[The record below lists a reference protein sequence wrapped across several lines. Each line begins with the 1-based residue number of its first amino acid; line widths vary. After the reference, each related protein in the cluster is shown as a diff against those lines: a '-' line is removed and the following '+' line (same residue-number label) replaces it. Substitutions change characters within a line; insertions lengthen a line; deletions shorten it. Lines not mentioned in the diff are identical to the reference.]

1 MNNSNKQTRREFIKV
16 VGVSGSGLMLAS
28 FIPFSNILAN
38 VGDEP
43 KIFAPSVFLKIDS
56 NGVVTII
63 FHRSEMGQGIKTA
76 LPMLVAEEL
85 EVDWQKIIIEQSDA
99 DKKYGSQSTGG
110 STSIRRNWEPLRVA
124 GATAREM
131 LILAAANKW
140 NTNTSNCY
148 AENGFVIDRSNGSK
162 FSYGDLVEDAAK
174 LSVPTDVK
182 LKDPKDYK
190 LIGKRVPRVDTPD
203 KIYGKAIFG
212 IDVVV
217 PSMLYAALS
226 RCPAFG
232 GSVKSF
238 DASKAR
244 SMPGVIDVVQI
255 SNGVAV
261 IADSTWHAFNGRDA
275 LIIDWDLGPNA
286 NVKTEDIRNEM
297 LKHLDKEG
305 SEFESRGNVETDIDG
320 EIKLEAVYEVPFIA
334 HAPMEPMNC
343 VAKYQNGKAELW
355 APTQNAQNAQS
366 EVAKAL
372 GISEGDVTVH
382 ITLMG
387 GGFGRRLVS
396 DFAVESAEIS
406 KACGKAVKLTWTR
419 AEDMKFGYYRPPSM
433 NVVKGSVTKDG
444 KPAKFYHHVIAPSI
458 RQMRFDKNLTAE
470 NSEIKEGTVG
480 LEYNIPNMKITGTL
494 IPTHVPI
501 SWWRAVYNSQNPFAV
516 ESFIDEMAFAAKK
529 DPYLFRK
536 EMLPADSRLT
546 NVINVAA
553 EKSGWG
559 TKLPEGKGRGIAISA
574 GYESYCAQVAEV
586 TVTGN
591 KLKLDRYVAVI
602 DCGIVINPDTVEA
615 QLEGAIV
622 FALSAALKGEITI
635 QNGGVKESNFDDYTM
650 LAYDETPVIEAHYI
664 KNNYKVGGV
673 GEVGIAAC
681 APALANAIFAATGKR
696 IRRLPIKIT

>member
-56 NGVVTII
+56 NGVVTVI

-140 NTNTSNCY
+140 NTNASNCY

-217 PSMLYAALS
+217 PGMLYAALS
-226 RCPAFG
+226 RCPSFG

-305 SEFESRGNVETDIDG
+305 SEFESRGNVKTEIDG

-396 DFAVESAEIS
+396 DFAVEAAEIS
-406 KACGKAVKLTWTR
+406 KVCGKTVKLTWTR

-433 NVVKGSVTKDG
+433 NLVKGSVTKDG

-516 ESFIDEMAFAAKK
+516 ESFIDELAFAAKK

-591 KLKLDRYVAVI
+591 KLKLDRYIAVI

>member
-1 MNNSNKQTRREFIKV
+1 MKSKVTQTRREFIKV
-16 VGVSGSGLMLAS
+16 VGISGSGLMLAS
-28 FIPFSNILAN
+28 FVPFNNLLAN
-38 VGDEP
+38 IGDDP
-43 KIFAPSVFLKIDS
+43 KIFSPSVFLNIDS

-63 FHRSEMGQGIKTA
+63 FHRSEMGQGIKTS

-85 EVDWQKIIIEQSDA
+85 EVDLEKIVIVQSDA

-110 STSIRRNWEPLRVA
+110 STSIRRNWEPLRIA
-124 GATAREM
+124 GATARVM

-140 NTNTSNCY
+140 NTVAENCY
-148 AENGFVIDRSNGSK
+148 AENGYVINKSNGKK
-162 FSYGDLVEDAAK
+162 FSYGDLVEDASK
-174 LSVPTDVK
+174 LPVPSEVK
-182 LKDPKDYK
+182 LKDYKDFK

-212 IDVVV
+212 MDVLI
-217 PSMLYAALS
+217 PGMTYASVS
-226 RCPAFG
+226 RCPSFG
-232 GSVKSF
+232 GNVKSF
-238 DASKAR
+238 DASKTK
-244 SMPGVIDVVQI
+244 SLPGVLDVVQI
-255 SNGVAV
+255 SSGIAV

-275 LIIDWDLGPNA
+275 LVIDWDFGPHS
-286 NVKTEDIRNEM
+286 NVSTEDIRNEM
-297 LKHLDKEG
+297 IKHLKEDG
-305 SEFESRGNVETDIDG
+305 AEFENRGDFNASIKNEL
-320 EIKLEAVYEVPFIA
+320 KLEAVYEVPFIA

-343 VAKYQNGKAELW
+343 VAKYTNGKVELW

-366 EVAKAL
+366 EVAKSL
-372 GISEGDVTVH
+372 GINESDVTVH

-396 DFAVESAEIS
+396 DFAVEAAEIS
-406 KACGKAVKLTWTR
+406 KACGKIVKLTWTR

-433 NVVKGSVTKDG
+433 NVLKGSVTTEG
-444 KPAKFYHHVIAPSI
+444 KPIKFYHHVIAPSI
-458 RQMRFDKNLTAE
+458 NQMRFNKNLTAE
-470 NSEIKEGTVG
+470 KSEIKEGTVN
-480 LEYNIPNMKITGTL
+480 LEYKIPNLKITGTL

-536 EMLPADSRLT
+536 EMLSEDSRLT
-546 NVINVAA
+546 NVMNVAA

-559 TKLPEGKGRGIAISA
+559 KKLAPSKGMGIAISA

-586 TVTGN
+586 TVENN
-591 KLKLDRYVAVI
+591 KLKIDRFVAVI
-602 DCGIVINPDTVEA
+602 DCGVVINPDSVEA

-635 QNGGVKESNFDDYTM
+635 NKGGVKESNFDDYPILT
-650 LAYDETPVIEAHYI
+650 YDETPVIEAHYI
-664 KNNYKVGGV
+664 KNDFKVGGV

-681 APALANAIFAATGKR
+681 APALGNAIFAASGKR
-696 IRRLPIKIT
+696 IRRLPINLS